1 MNIDEK
7 NNGSGDFGM
16 IQIDKVL
23 EEFEDE
29 SKFIIID
36 GKSVSVRSVID
47 RVLSEDKKKKRKLA
61 TG

>member
-1 MNIDEK
+1 MTQME
-7 NNGSGDFGM
+7 
-16 IQIDKVL
+16 KVL

-29 SKFIIID
+29 TKFIIID